1 MKRLI
6 SILKDRRTQY
16 CIIVWILLLKAIDIV
31 TSFLSEV
38 PTLQSFAILG
48 FQSLSAH
55 SRLAWD
61 GLVVSTIL
69 WLCYRVW
76 KDTFGLVVSIRPLSK
91 LTLFSLLMLAIWIFL
106 ASLTALQFAALA
118 TTPAAD
124 PKMEVSTYYTPVYSR
139 KSGENIENSTGDIQ
153 LDNWEK
159 TNVTLDFSRSMFTDP
174 FSVYRRGETTQ
185 GGTSYVGASYF
196 SVKDS
201 PIGQKM
207 IEMKFCGNG
216 TEKVGGWFAYRVRLE
231 NSIPVSENSTL
242 LLLVRLSPSSDDT
255 AWTWYRIDFS
265 TEENETYTLVWSFH
279 DVPANYVYKNGNG
292 TVCHYQ
298 IGSVVDWKF
307 YQFNLHDVSYTSF
320 SKKPAYITS
329 VRYAIG
335 AECDN
340 DVKAEFLLAKISPQP
355 FKVNGMR
362 IEDVKPVVDTE
373 NSDAIV
379 LEGLH
384 FKKVLIASEV
394 PLERT
399 DVNYQLELLGM
410 SRTEAYGWS
419 LEGGNSNATQFK
431 AELTF
436 NVASQAS
443 EFFLMDEEITS
454 QVPQHGTHSIEL
466 DLHHEEITL
475 VVVSDSKS
483 YFIPLVAL
491 MPLIIV
497 LVYFLS
503 KITKAL

>member
-38 PTLQSFAILG
+38 PTLQFFAMLG
-48 FQSLSAH
+48 FQSLSSC

-76 KDTFGLVVSIRPLSK
+76 KDTFGFVVSIRPLSK
-91 LTLFSLLMLAIWIFL
+91 LRLFSLLMLAIWIFL
-106 ASLTALQFAALA
+106 ASLTTLQFAALA
-118 TTPAAD
+118 TAPVAD
-124 PKMEVSTYYTPVYSR
+124 PKMEVSTYYTPIYSG
-139 KSGENIENSTGDIQ
+139 KSGENIENFTGDIQ

-159 TNVTLDFSRSMFTDP
+159 TNVTLDLSRSMFTDP

-185 GGTSYVGASYF
+185 GGTSYVGASYY

-216 TEKVGGWFAYRVRLE
+216 TDKVGGWFAYRVQLE
-231 NSIPVSENSTL
+231 NCIPVSENSTL
-242 LLLVRLSPSSDDT
+242 LLLVRLSSSSDGT

-265 TEENETYTLVWSFH
+265 TEENDTYTLVWSFH
-279 DVPANYVYKNGNG
+279 DVPANYVHKNKNA
-292 TVCHYQ
+292 TVCHYH

-320 SKKPAYITS
+320 SKKPSRITG

-362 IEDVKPVVDTE
+362 IEDVKPVVPPE

-384 FKKVLIASEV
+384 FKKVLVASEV

-419 LEGGNSNATQFK
+419 LEGGISNATQFNV
-431 AELTF
+431 ELTF

-454 QVPQHGTHSIEL
+454 QVPQHGIHSIEL
-466 DLHHEEITL
+466 DSDYEEITV

-491 MPLIIV
+491 MPLMIV
-497 LVYFLS
+497 LVNALYRV
-503 KITKAL
+503 IKAR